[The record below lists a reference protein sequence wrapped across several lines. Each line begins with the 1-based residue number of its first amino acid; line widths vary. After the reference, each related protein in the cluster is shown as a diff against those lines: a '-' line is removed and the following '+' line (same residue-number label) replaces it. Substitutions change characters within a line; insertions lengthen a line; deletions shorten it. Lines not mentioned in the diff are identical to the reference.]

1 VASFHIPA
9 FCPTCGSV
17 FASGVVVNEV
27 SSVSFDSVSA
37 GPCPNGHM
45 GLILDGTYSALG
57 GLYAFFK
64 TSEAKPAIEQIQRI
78 ARSVADKETSAEAGL
93 ADMADLLPKDLGA
106 AVKKLGSHNPLTA
119 FLIVLAMISSMAVIG
134 ANVAIIYKTLSPNA
148 PMAPTIIIN
157 NDATNINSAASGHES
172 NHTIAKP
179 LKQEQARRLKQM
191 HTEEEKR
198 AKTARKDAE
207 AECRPWTDP
216 AHK

>member
-1 VASFHIPA
+1 MASFHIPA

-119 FLIVLAMISSMAVIG
+119 FLIVLAIISSMTLIG
-134 ANVAIIYKTLSPNA
+134 SNVAAIFKALSPNA
-148 PMAPTIIIN
+148 PVAPTIIIN
-157 NDATNINSAASGHES
+157 NNPAIINSAASRNGS
-172 NHTIAKP
+172 NQPVPKS
-179 LKQEQARRLKQM
+179 LSREQARRMKQM
-191 HTEEEKR
+191 RAKEEKR
-198 AKTARKDAE
+198 TKSARKCAE
-207 AECRPWTDP
+207 TECRPGTDP
-216 AHK
+216 AHE